1 MKKSIFLIL
10 FTVSAALLWAM
21 PPMPGSGLKHDGSQR
36 QNMIGNSP
44 VYSKSS
50 AMDKVSK
57 AKAVATTGT
66 KKILVILAQFPSDV
80 RAGTT
85 YSALSFMSAYN
96 KTYFENL
103 LGDYKDSPSSLTM
116 AEYYKKMSQGN
127 FKLEFQVLGP
137 YTATYDYVYYGENDI
152 YGDDKYPATLV
163 EEMLNQA
170 KAESVDADVD
180 NCTVIVVHAGPGE
193 ENGGVSSDYIWS
205 HRYSL
210 SQAKASTEPGVNT
223 VTINGKIF
231 DDYTIVP
238 EYNITGSRKDATVGV
253 FCHEFGHILGLVDSY
268 DTSYGTAGV
277 GQWSLM
283 AGGSWGSVGKN
294 SGSTAAGSDP
304 APLMAWERVNL
315 GWLAEEDITPVSGAD
330 GTKYTFDNIND
341 ASKVY
346 RINLTNDGSQYLT
359 LEGKS
364 KNMTGSGMAVMETG
378 LLITQ
383 IHTGVMDN
391 YWSANRIN
399 YGSSRVH
406 GAMVVEAVASN
417 YRSKG
422 LGDLW
427 RDSDTSYRFTTTAL
441 FRSDTLTSVSSKD
454 GTGSADIPFLP
465 LFISTIAGSGIVIS
479 MILVWH
485 YGRRKLCFAIACAA
499 AVACIGMSCD
509 IGGGSSSS
517 YDSGPNTRYYTDT
530 YNVYSKTGDSGITIY
545 DIQVN
550 EDGSGSF
557 WVKKE

>member
-1 MKKSIFLIL
+1 MKKFIFLIL
-10 FTVSAALLWAM
+10 FTVSAVFMWAM

-66 KKILVILAQFPSDV
+66 KKILVILAQFPSDT
-80 RAGTT
+80 REGTP
-85 YSALSFMSAYN
+85 YSALSFMSTYN
-96 KTYFENL
+96 KAFFENL

-137 YTATYDYVYYGENDI
+137 YTASYDYVYYGENDI
-152 YGDDKYPATLV
+152 YGDDKHPAALV
-163 EEMLNQA
+163 EEMLNKA

-210 SQAKASTEPGVNT
+210 SQARATTEHGVNT

-330 GTKYTFDNIND
+330 GTKYTFDNINN

-391 YWSANRIN
+391 YWSTNRIN

-427 RDSDTSYRFTTTAL
+427 RGSSTSYRFTTTAL

>member
-1 MKKSIFLIL
+1 
-10 FTVSAALLWAM
+10 
-21 PPMPGSGLKHDGSQR
+21 
-36 QNMIGNSP
+36 
-44 VYSKSS
+44 
-50 AMDKVSK
+50 
-57 AKAVATTGT
+57 
-66 KKILVILAQFPSDV
+66 
-80 RAGTT
+80 
-85 YSALSFMSAYN
+85 
-96 KTYFENL
+96 
-103 LGDYKDSPSSLTM
+103 
-116 AEYYKKMSQGN
+116 
-127 FKLEFQVLGP
+127 
-137 YTATYDYVYYGENDI
+137 
-152 YGDDKYPATLV
+152 
-163 EEMLNQA
+163 
-170 KAESVDADVD
+170 
-180 NCTVIVVHAGPGE
+180 
-193 ENGGVSSDYIWS
+193 
-205 HRYSL
+205 
-210 SQAKASTEPGVNT
+210 
-223 VTINGKIF
+223 
-231 DDYTIVP
+231 
-238 EYNITGSRKDATVGV
+238 
-253 FCHEFGHILGLVDSY
+253 
-268 DTSYGTAGV
+268 
-277 GQWSLM
+277 
-283 AGGSWGSVGKN
+283 
-294 SGSTAAGSDP
+294 
-304 APLMAWERVNL
+304 MAWERANL

-427 RDSDTSYRFTTTAL
+427 RGSNTSYRFTTTAL

-509 IGGGSSSS
+509 LGGGSSSS
-517 YDSGPNTRYYTDT
+517 HDSGPNTRYYTDM

-557 WVKKE
+557 WVKKK